1 VLNNWKDNLLYTKP
15 TTAATVD
22 GTTDCTAVLLFSGE
36 RTASQSRA
44 STTEKLDASNYL
56 EAGNDVAFKNPG
68 ALGIYTTSGTGF
80 TSAASSNDI
89 ARCIKGLPQISLA
102 NDLASFNI
110 AGVGVTTNTSTPA
123 SPTVTIADDL
133 AGSTGGCLWQPL
145 AVPLAGKTLRA
156 YYEFQFAYA
165 DTFALPL
172 STGSDRGNGFTFQMV
187 RGDVTDAFG
196 NRTPPSTCGTET
208 TMGALGAADVWG
220 SISYIIET
228 DVRKNTAS
236 ATSTNSRSDPAE
248 NHTAIMT
255 NGNLNHTLSGTM
267 SAACDGT
274 ASGCQHSP
282 ANIFEESPV
291 PLSHKQRIEIKTGCN
306 STCSSCNPANHV
318 APNTYAKITTWV
330 DCTDCNDTV
339 TNFVGEL
346 IAAAENRDFSTTGNW
361 TGSNWS
367 IAAGAL
373 AHTAAADSVTLPN
386 TALRNTPVAAF
397 TYKVSASIT
406 TTTAGTLDVSFGGT
420 SSGAIAYA
428 AGTTTFSTPLKAI
441 SNAALTITPD
451 ALWVGS
457 IDDVS
462 ITQTPTVQRC
472 TILNTEMNS
481 VNFGFTGGF
490 LSTASTIQ
498 SVTLKNFVLRSD

>member
-1 VLNNWKDNLLYTKP
+1 
-15 TTAATVD
+15 
-22 GTTDCTAVLLFSGE
+22 
-36 RTASQSRA
+36 
-44 STTEKLDASNYL
+44 
-56 EAGNDVAFKNPG
+56 
-68 ALGIYTTSGTGF
+68 
-80 TSAASSNDI
+80 
-89 ARCIKGLPQISLA
+89 
-102 NDLASFNI
+102 
-110 AGVGVTTNTSTPA
+110 
-123 SPTVTIADDL
+123 VTIADDL